1 MRLLLRGPF
10 QGPTLMPTIDAQQGL
25 VLTDTAQHLVNDVLV
40 WIGFGTVIGLLAK
53 GIMPGR
59 DPGGAIATVLMGIG
73 GTVLGCGVVS
83 YFNDGVRVVPVSP
96 LGMLVGTGG
105 TLLILFFYKLLGGY
119 YFLEGEYVSRNHRQ
133 RLGYSARRRKT
144 SAAVYE
150 D

>member
-1 MRLLLRGPF
+1 MEGF
-10 QGPTLMPTIDAQQGL
+10 DAAQGV
-25 VLTDTAQHLVNDVLV
+25 VLNDSARQLVNDVLV

-59 DPGGAIATVLMGIG
+59 DPGGAIATVLMGVG

-83 YFNDGVRVVPVSP
+83 YFNEGQRVIPVSP
-96 LGMLVGTGG
+96 MGMLVGIAG

-119 YFLEGEYVSRNHRQ
+119 YFLEGEYVTRNHRTRQ
-133 RLGYSARRRKT
+133 GYGRRRRRLD
-144 SAAVYE
+144 AAAYE

>member
-1 MRLLLRGPF
+1 M
-10 QGPTLMPTIDAQQGL
+10 QGIDASQGL
-25 VLTDTAQHLVNDVLV
+25 VLDDTAQRLVNDVLV

-83 YFNDGVRVVPVSP
+83 YFNEGQRIIPVSP

-119 YFLEGEYVSRNHRQ
+119 YFEEGQGPLVRKK
-133 RLGYSARRRKT
+133 RLGFRRSRQP
-144 SAAVYE
+144 AATVLV
-150 D
+150 DDDH

>member
-1 MRLLLRGPF
+1 MEGF
-10 QGPTLMPTIDAQQGL
+10 DTAQGL
-25 VLTDTAQHLVNDVLV
+25 VLDDSAKQLVNDVLV

-83 YFNDGVRVVPVSP
+83 YFNEGQRVIPVSP
-96 LGMLVGTGG
+96 LGMLVGVAG

-119 YFLEGEYVSRNHRQ
+119 YFLEGEYVTRNHRTRKQ
-133 RLGYSARRRKT
+133 YTRRTRRFD
-144 SAAVYE
+144 SAAIE